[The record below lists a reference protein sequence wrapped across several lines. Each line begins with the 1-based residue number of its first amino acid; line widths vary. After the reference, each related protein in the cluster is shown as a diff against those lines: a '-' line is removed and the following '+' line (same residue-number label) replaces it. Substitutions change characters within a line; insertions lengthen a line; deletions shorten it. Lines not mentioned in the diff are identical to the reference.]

1 MDVNPDTYRLLD
13 KVDSPKDIKGFTI
26 DQLKELCAEIRRYMI
41 ECCSVNP
48 GHLGSSLG
56 AVELMVGLHYVY
68 DAPAD
73 KLVFDV
79 GHQAYAHKII
89 TGRRETFRK
98 NRMKDGISGFPKRS
112 ESEYDAFGAGHSS
125 TSISAALGFAE
136 AAKIQ
141 GQGSKTVAVIGDG
154 SLTGGL
160 AFEGLNNAG
169 ASRADLLIILNDNN
183 ISIDRNIGGL
193 HEYLLRI
200 TTNRRYNQA
209 KRHVWNSLG
218 DSWLRKIVQRMVG
231 SMKSSIVSR
240 SGGDLF
246 QAMGLRYFGPID
258 GNDIEQVV
266 DTLKKLKDI
275 GGPLILHTLTKKGKG
290 YAPAEENQTVWHA
303 PGQFDPETGER
314 LKSGNGIS
322 RYQDVFGE
330 VLLELAEMN
339 PSVVG
344 VTPAMASGCG
354 MNILAKEM
362 PERFYD
368 VGIEEEH
375 AVTFSAGLAAG
386 GMKPF
391 CNIYSSF
398 SQRAYDQII
407 HDVALQDLPVVLCL
421 DRGGLVGEDG
431 ATHHGCY
438 DMAIYRTIPGAVI
451 AAPKDEIELKD
462 MMYSAMKAQSGP
474 YIIRYP
480 RGEGEGVDWKSHPFS
495 DIQTGRGELF
505 VQGTDVAVICA
516 GPVANRAAAA
526 ALKMKAETGWN
537 PTIYNI
543 RYIKP
548 LDTALL
554 DSAASSHS
562 RFVTVEDGCVVGGLH
577 AAVTEY
583 LSSGADPKPV
593 TAVGIP
599 DRYVS
604 QGTQRELREECGLTE
619 NELYRLFEVEKEKND
634 KKD

>member
-89 TGRRETFRK
+89 TGRREAFRK

-314 LKSGNGIS
+314 LKNGNGIS

-438 DMAIYRTIPGAVI
+438 DMAIYRTIPGAVV

-495 DIQTGRGELF
+495 DIQTGRGELL

-516 GPVANRAAAA
+516 GPAANRAAAA
-526 ALKMKAETGWN
+526 ALKMKAEAGWN